1 MIRVAVGRALNR
13 ASWHYRNGTLW
24 YALSRKVAKIGR
36 TYRKPKGNQYYGDVA
51 EGYAER
57 RSKQDW
63 WHTEQSVMRELLRD
77 VPAGAK
83 VLDVPFGTGRFV
95 PYYLEKGME
104 VHGIDIS
111 DAMIAAAGKELG
123 AQFEKCTAKVGD
135 ATRLPYPDAS
145 FDVVSSFRFLDTILS
160 FGDAKKALAEF
171 SRVTKSQAI
180 LEISVRKESL
190 ARPRLPREDEVMGGL
205 LYPRELEELLATF
218 RLRIVKKSDVIKD
231 TGDWHMHAYLCEK
244 IA

>member
-1 MIRVAVGRALNR
+1 MIRATFERALNR
-13 ASWHYRNGTLW
+13 ASWHYRNGTLL
-24 YALSRKVAKIGR
+24 YALSRKLGKIGR

-51 EGYAER
+51 EGYTER

-63 WHTEQSVMRELLRD
+63 WHTEQAIMRDLLRD
-77 VPAGAK
+77 VPDGSS

-95 PYYLEKGME
+95 PYYLEKGMA

-111 DAMIAAAGKELG
+111 DEMIAAAGKELG
-123 AQFEKCTAKVGD
+123 PQFEKCTAKVGD
-135 ATRLPYPDAS
+135 ATKLQYPDAS
-145 FDVVSSFRFLDTILS
+145 FDLVVSFRFLDTILS

-171 SRVTKSQAI
+171 SRVTKSRAI
-180 LEISVRKESL
+180 LEISARKESF

-218 RLRIVKKSDVIKD
+218 KLRIVKKSDMIKD

-244 IA
+244 TS

>member
-1 MIRVAVGRALNR
+1 MIPVAVGRVLNR

-24 YALSRKVAKIGR
+24 FALSRKLGKIGR

-51 EGYAER
+51 EGYTER

-63 WHTEQSVMRELLRD
+63 WHTEQAIMRELLRD
-77 VPAGAK
+77 VPDGCS

-95 PYYLEKGME
+95 PYYLEKGMS

-123 AQFEKCTAKVGD
+123 AQFEKCTVKVGD
-135 ATRLPYPDAS
+135 ATQLPYPDAS
-145 FDVVSSFRFLDTILS
+145 FDLVVSFRFLDTILS
-160 FGDAKKALAEF
+160 FGDTKKALAEF
-171 SRVTKSQAI
+171 ARVTKSRAI
-180 LEISVRKESL
+180 LEISVRKESF
-190 ARPRLPREDEVMGGL
+190 ARPRMPREDEVMGGL

-218 RLRIVKKSDVIKD
+218 KLRVIKKSDVIKD
-231 TGDWHMHAYLCEK
+231 TGEWHMHAYLCEK
-244 IA
+244 AS

>member
-1 MIRVAVGRALNR
+1 MIRATVERVLNR
-13 ASWHYRNGTLW
+13 ASWHYQNGTLL
-24 YALSRKVAKIGR
+24 YALTRKLGKIGR

-51 EGYAER
+51 EGYTER
-57 RSKQDW
+57 RTKQDW
-63 WHTEQSVMRELLRD
+63 WHTEQAVMQGLLQD
-77 VPAGAK
+77 VPAGCR

-111 DAMIAAAGKELG
+111 NEMIAAAEKELG
-123 AQFEKCTAKVGD
+123 PQFSNVAAKVGD
-135 ATRLPYPDAS
+135 ATNLQYPDGA
-145 FDVVSSFRFLDTILS
+145 FDLVVSFRFLDTILS

-171 SRVTKSQAI
+171 SRVTKSKAI
-180 LEISVRKESL
+180 LELSVRKESF

-205 LYPRELEELLATF
+205 LYPKELEELLATV
-218 RLRIVKKSDVIKD
+218 RLRVVKKSEVIKD

-244 IA
+244 TT

>member
-1 MIRVAVGRALNR
+1 MIRVAVERALNR

-24 YALSRKVAKIGR
+24 FALSRKIGKIGR

-51 EGYAER
+51 EGYTER

-63 WHTEQSVMRELLRD
+63 WHTEQAIMRELLRD
-77 VPAGAK
+77 VPASAS

-95 PYYLEKGME
+95 PYYLEKGMA

-111 DAMIAAAGKELG
+111 EEMIAAAGKELG
-123 AQFEKCTAKVGD
+123 AQFEKCAAKVGD
-135 ATRLPYPDAS
+135 ATHLPYPDAS
-145 FDVVSSFRFLDTILS
+145 FDLVVSFRFLDTILS

-180 LEISVRKESL
+180 LEISVRKESF

-218 RLRIVKKSDVIKD
+218 KLRVVKKSDVIKD
-231 TGDWHMHAYLCEK
+231 TGEWHMHAYLCEK
-244 IA
+244 AS